1 LLLAI
6 GLWRELCAPQLA
18 MRNPLTCP
26 YLKEVVML
34 YCDACPFKKMVP
46 LDHLVSASPCLA
58 QDYQSCRHFIE
69 AVAAA
74 AGASPRKEHPDPR
87 TAPLAASKEVI

>member
-1 LLLAI
+1 
-6 GLWRELCAPQLA
+6 
-18 MRNPLTCP
+18 MRNPMTCP

-58 QDYQSCRHFIE
+58 LDYQTCRHFIE

-74 AGASPRKEHPDPR
+74 AGALHRKESPDGR
-87 TAPLAASKEVI
+87 AAPPASRKEVTSS

>member
-1 LLLAI
+1 
-6 GLWRELCAPQLA
+6 
-18 MRNPLTCP
+18 MTCP

-58 QDYQSCRHFIE
+58 QNYQFCRHFIE
-69 AVAAA
+69 AVATSAA
-74 AGASPRKEHPDPR
+74 AVGKEAPERSGSPFIPPR
-87 TAPLAASKEVI
+87 EVNQS

>member
-1 LLLAI
+1 
-6 GLWRELCAPQLA
+6 
-18 MRNPLTCP
+18 MRNNPMTCP

-58 QDYQSCRHFIE
+58 QDFKGCRHFLE
-69 AVAAA
+69 AVATAAAAVAAA
-74 AGASPRKEHPDPR
+74 SESGAVPRAGPNGPKP
-87 TAPLAASKEVI
+87 KEVIAS

>member
-1 LLLAI
+1 
-6 GLWRELCAPQLA
+6 
-18 MRNPLTCP
+18 MRNPMTCP

-58 QDYQSCRHFIE
+58 QDYQFCRHFIE
-69 AVAAA
+69 AVATAA
-74 AGASPRKEHPDPR
+74 AAVGKEPPERSGSPFIPPR
-87 TAPLAASKEVI
+87 EVNQS

>member
-1 LLLAI
+1 
-6 GLWRELCAPQLA
+6 
-18 MRNPLTCP
+18 MRNAMTCP

-58 QDYQSCRHFIE
+58 QDYQACRHFLE
-69 AVAAA
+69 AVATAAAAAA
-74 AGASPRKEHPDPR
+74 AGKEAPDSRSGPF
-87 TAPLAASKEVI
+87 APPKEVNPS